1 MSKTPEKKPDVDWE
15 RVESDYR
22 AGVLS
27 LREIASANPG
37 VNHMAIARRAKRDG
51 WTQDLSA
58 KIQAKADELVTRQA
72 VTESVTAE
80 RAVTDRVIVEENAQ
94 AIANVRLTHR
104 KDISKFR
111 SIALQLLEELEAQT
125 IARGLFE
132 DLGVILRQEDDKGRD
147 RRNDI
152 YNAVISSAGRIDGVK
167 KLAEVLKILVGLERE
182 AYGIVEH
189 TSKEDAVDNLALALE
204 AARKRRAA
212 VEA

>member
-1 MSKTPEKKPDVDWE
+1 VSKTPEKKPDVDWE

-27 LREIASANPG
+27 LREIAAANPG

-51 WTQDLSA
+51 WTQDLNA

-72 VTESVTAE
+72 VTETVTAD

-111 SIALQLLEELEAQT
+111 AIALKLLEELEAQT
-125 IARGLFE
+125 VEKGLFE
-132 DLGVILRQEDDKGRD
+132 DLGFLLRQEDDKGRD

-204 AARKRRAA
+204 AARKRRATVGA
-212 VEA
+212 

>member
-1 MSKTPEKKPDVDWE
+1 VSKSPEKKPDVDWE

-22 AGVLS
+22 AGILS
-27 LREIASANPG
+27 LREIAAANAG
-37 VNHMAIARRAKRDG
+37 VNHMAIARRAKREG

-58 KIQAKADELVTRQA
+58 KIHAKADELVTRQA

-111 SIALQLLEELEAQT
+111 AIALKLLEELEAQT
-125 IARGLFE
+125 IDKGLFE
-132 DLGVILRQEDDKGRD
+132 DLGFLLRQEDDK
-147 RRNDI
+147 RNDI

-167 KLAEVLKILVGLERE
+167 KLAEVLKILIGLERE
-182 AYGIVEH
+182 AYGIAEH
-189 TSKEDAVDNLALALE
+189 TGKEDAVDNLALALE

-212 VEA
+212 VGA

>member
-1 MSKTPEKKPDVDWE
+1 MSKSPEKKPDVDWE

-22 AGVLS
+22 AGILS
-27 LREIASANPG
+27 LREIAAANPG
-37 VNHMAIARRAKRDG
+37 VNHMAIARRAKREG

-58 KIQAKADELVTRQA
+58 KIHAKADELVTRQA

-111 SIALQLLEELEAQT
+111 AIALKLLEELEAQT
-125 IARGLFE
+125 IDKGLFE
-132 DLGVILRQEDDKGRD
+132 DLGFLLRQEDDKGRD

-167 KLAEVLKILVGLERE
+167 KLAEVLKILIGLERE
-182 AYGIVEH
+182 AYGIAEH
-189 TSKEDAVDNLALALE
+189 TGKEDAVDNLALALE

-212 VEA
+212 VEV

>member
-1 MSKTPEKKPDVDWE
+1 MPKTPVAKPDVDWE

-22 AGVLS
+22 AGILS
-27 LREIASANPG
+27 LREIAAANPG
-37 VNHMAIARRAKRDG
+37 VNHMAIARRAKRGG

-58 KIQAKADELVTRQA
+58 KIHAKAEELVTRQG

-111 SIALQLLEELEAQT
+111 AIALKLLEELESQT
-125 IARGLFE
+125 LDNGLFQ
-132 DLGVILRQEDDKGRD
+132 DLGFLLRQEDDKGRD
-147 RRNDI
+147 KRNDI

-167 KLAEVLKILVGLERE
+167 KLAEVLKILIGLERE
-182 AYGIVEH
+182 AYGIVDVAGKGES
-189 TSKEDAVDNLALALE
+189 TDNLANALE
-204 AARKRRAA
+204 AARNRLRAA
-212 VEA
+212 

>member
-1 MSKTPEKKPDVDWE
+1 VPKTPVAKTDVDWE

-22 AGVLS
+22 AGILS
-27 LREIASANPG
+27 LREIAAANPG
-37 VNHMAIARRAKRDG
+37 VNHMAIARRAKREG

-58 KIQAKADELVTRQA
+58 KIHAKAEELVTRQG

-111 SIALQLLEELEAQT
+111 AIALKLLEELESQT
-125 IARGLFE
+125 LDNGLFQ
-132 DLGVILRQEDDKGRD
+132 DLGFLLRQEDDKGRD
-147 RRNDI
+147 KRNDI

-167 KLAEVLKILVGLERE
+167 KLAEVLKILIGLERE
-182 AYGIVEH
+182 AYGIVDVVGKGES
-189 TSKEDAVDNLALALE
+189 TDNLANALE
-204 AARKRRAA
+204 AARNRLRVA
-212 VEA
+212 

>member
-1 MSKTPEKKPDVDWE
+1 
-15 RVESDYR
+15 
-22 AGVLS
+22 
-27 LREIASANPG
+27 
-37 VNHMAIARRAKRDG
+37 MAIARRAKREG

-111 SIALQLLEELEAQT
+111 SIALKLLEELEAQT
-125 IARGLFE
+125 IDKGLFE
-132 DLGVILRQEDDKGRD
+132 DLGFLLRQEDDKGRD